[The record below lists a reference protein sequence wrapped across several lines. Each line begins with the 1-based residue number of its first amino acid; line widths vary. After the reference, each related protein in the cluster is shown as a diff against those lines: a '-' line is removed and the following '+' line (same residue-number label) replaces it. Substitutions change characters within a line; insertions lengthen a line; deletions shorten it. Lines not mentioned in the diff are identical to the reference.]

1 MEVSTEM
8 LVEAEMFLE
17 RVTEYSQEAVNYRSE
32 CIRFGCGMG
41 YD

>member
-1 MEVSTEM
+1 MEISHEM
-8 LVEAEMFLE
+8 FVEAEMFLDAIA
-17 RVTEYSQEAVNYRSE
+17 VHSQEAMDYRSE